1 MSRPARP
8 VALITGATRGIG
20 LATARML
27 APLYD
32 LVLTGRHEESLA
44 VAAEDVQNFGAQDVS
59 TVACD
64 LLDADER
71 HDLVETLSSLDPPIQ
86 VLVNNAG
93 VADSAPVQHTDDALW
108 ERTIE
113 LNLTA
118 PFALARGLAP
128 AMAELGWGRIINVA
142 STAALKGYR
151 YTAAYSASKAG
162 LVGLTRALAAE
173 LVERGVTVNALCP
186 GFVDTQITSDA
197 MHVIAMRTGRS
208 HEDAKKSLERFNPMK
223 RLLRPTEVGQMVVYL
238 ASDAAAAI
246 TGVAMPLDGGEVAL

>member
-1 MSRPARP
+1 
-8 VALITGATRGIG
+8 
-20 LATARML
+20 ML
-27 APLYD
+27 AARYD

-44 VAAEDVQNFGAQDVS
+44 VAAEDVQNFGAQEVS

-64 LLDADER
+64 LMDADER

-93 VADSAPVQHTDDALW
+93 QADSAPIAHTDDTLW
-108 ERTIE
+108 NRAME

-128 AMAELGWGRIINVA
+128 IMADLGWGRIINVA

-151 YTAAYSASKAG
+151 YTTAYSASKAG
-162 LVGLTRALAAE
+162 LLGLTRALAAE
-173 LVERGVTVNALCP
+173 LVGRGVTVNALCP
-186 GFVDTQITSDA
+186 GFTDTQISA
-197 MHVIAMRTGRS
+197 EAVHNIALRTGRTA
-208 HEDAKKSLERFNPMK
+208 EEAKKSLEQFSPLR
-223 RLLRPTEVGQMVVYL
+223 RLVRPTEVAQMIVFI

-246 TGVAMPLDGGEVAL
+246 TGAALPIDGGEVVL